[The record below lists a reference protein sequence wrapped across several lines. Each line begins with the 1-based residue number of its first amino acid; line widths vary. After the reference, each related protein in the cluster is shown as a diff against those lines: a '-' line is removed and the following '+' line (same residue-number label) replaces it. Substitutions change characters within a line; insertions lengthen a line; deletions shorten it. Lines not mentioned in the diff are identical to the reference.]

1 MNILLSLLMA
11 IGVVAVAFGFTV
23 AIMYGTLYDERIT
36 LIAVIIVLI
45 GLLWG
50 VFYHAN

>member
-11 IGVVAVAFGFTV
+11 IGVEAVAFGFALAV
-23 AIMYGTLYDERIT
+23 MYGSLYDERIT

-45 GLLWG
+45 GLMWA
-50 VFYHAN
+50 VFYYAN